1 MDKWRSSS
9 FDAQDDEPLGPLAN
23 LVDIMLVFA
32 CGLIAALVA
41 QSADLKQHFNVENS
55 KPVQQG
61 KELIEVPESLTAK
74 AIKNNNPQTT
84 GSNKNPVIWCIKFN
98 DIEENIITTFYSL
111 KSEFLWVNQRYKRRA
126 RIKPTNINNKAN
138 NRIAYK

>member
-41 QSADLKQHFNVENS
+41 QSADLKQYFDVENTS
-55 KPVQQG
+55 STEQALQQPVKQG
-61 KELIEVPESLTAK
+61 KELINVPESLRNSAQGTEGYQSMGQVYK
-74 AIKNNNPQTT
+74 DPET
-84 GSNKNPVIWCIKFN
+84 GKLILIS
-98 DIEENIITTFYSL
+98 
-111 KSEFLWVNQRYKRRA
+111 Q
-126 RIKPTNINNKAN
+126 
-138 NRIAYK
+138 

>member
-9 FDAQDDEPLGPLAN
+9 FDSQDDEPLGPLAN

-41 QSADLKQHFNVENS
+41 QSADLKHHFNVESS

-61 KELIEVPESLTAK
+61 KELVEVPESLK
-74 AIKNNNPQTT
+74 DSMKGSEGYQSMGQVYKDPET
-84 GSNKNPVIWCIKFN
+84 GKLILIS
-98 DIEENIITTFYSL
+98 
-111 KSEFLWVNQRYKRRA
+111 Q
-126 RIKPTNINNKAN
+126 
-138 NRIAYK
+138 

>member
-61 KELIEVPESLTAK
+61 KELIEVPESLRDPVQGADGYQSMGQVYK
-74 AIKNNNPQTT
+74 DPKT
-84 GSNKNPVIWCIKFN
+84 GKLILIS
-98 DIEENIITTFYSL
+98 
-111 KSEFLWVNQRYKRRA
+111 Q
-126 RIKPTNINNKAN
+126 
-138 NRIAYK
+138 